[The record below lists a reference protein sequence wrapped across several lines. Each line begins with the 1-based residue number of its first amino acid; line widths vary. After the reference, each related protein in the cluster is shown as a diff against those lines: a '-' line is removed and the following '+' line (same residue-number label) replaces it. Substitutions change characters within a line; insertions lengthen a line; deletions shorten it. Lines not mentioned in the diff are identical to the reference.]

1 MKITYKINGVRI
13 SKSTALREFGA
24 ALLERFTDVAVR
36 APKKNGL
43 RKRNFW
49 LEGTGFFTIIIEDD
63 KALA

>member
-1 MKITYKINGVRI
+1 MKIIYKINGVRI
-13 SKSTALREFGA
+13 TRSKALTDFGA

-36 APKKNGL
+36 TPKKNGL